1 MPARNY
7 KVARGQSCRRR
18 APYAQASAYGA
29 TGPAHIHGS
38 CTEFSACLDRAA
50 GTPLGAVPSPPP
62 WWLGRL
68 STVPAT
74 GLTTFEA
81 DARLRQ
87 RGPNSPPQDS
97 TQPLAR
103 QLWRRLRNSLNL
115 ILLAAS
121 AVSAATGDVTNFAI
135 IVFMVVLS
143 VALDFVQEHRATR
156 AAAKRR
162 ASLALRAK
170 IVRDGVE
177 TDLPVDAVV
186 PGDVVLLCAGDRVPA
201 DARVLQAPDF
211 FVNQGC

>member
-1 MPARNY
+1 M
-7 KVARGQSCRRR
+7 
-18 APYAQASAYGA
+18 
-29 TGPAHIHGS
+29 
-38 CTEFSACLDRAA
+38 
-50 GTPLGAVPSPPP
+50 
-62 WWLGRL
+62 
-68 STVPAT
+68 
-74 GLTTFEA
+74 
-81 DARLRQ
+81 
-87 RGPNSPPQDS
+87 
-97 TQPLAR
+97 
-103 QLWRRLRNSLNL
+103 
-115 ILLAAS
+115 
-121 AVSAATGDVTNFAI
+121 TNFAI

-156 AAAKRR
+156 AAAKLR